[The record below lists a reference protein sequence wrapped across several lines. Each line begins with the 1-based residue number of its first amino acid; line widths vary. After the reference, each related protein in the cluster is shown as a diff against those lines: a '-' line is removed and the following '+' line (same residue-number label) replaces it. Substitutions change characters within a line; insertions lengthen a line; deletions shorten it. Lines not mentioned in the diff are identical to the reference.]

1 MTITEGKGSRN
12 ESVRRDNL
20 STVLGLVHRSGG
32 LARSALTVATGL
44 NRSTIAALV
53 AELVALELVTE
64 GIADPTRRVGRPSP
78 QVQPGSQP
86 VAVAV
91 NPEVDAITVGL
102 VGLSA
107 RVEHRVRHEMDHP
120 ATPEETARIIADLLT
135 TLAPELRGRRLLGIG
150 LAVPGLVRARDGIVR
165 WAPHLDWT
173 DAPLA
178 ELVESE
184 TGVRAYV
191 GNDASLGALA
201 EHLFGVGR
209 DVDDLVYINGGA
221 SGIGGG
227 VIVGGQPLGGVGG
240 YAGEFG
246 QNRPGV
252 GRQADRVTADG
263 TVEVEVSR
271 ARLLSA
277 LEMTKADEP
286 ELHSALLASTD
297 HAVHDEL
304 ARQRRILS
312 VAISNAINVLNPSQ
326 VVLGG
331 FLADLRAIDAEGFD
345 ALVSETTVPA
355 AWSDVSILPAE
366 LGADLLLI
374 GAAELVFAPLLANPA
389 GDSSADEPRWASSK

>member
-1 MTITEGKGSRN
+1 M
-12 ESVRRDNL
+12 RRDNL

-32 LARSALTVATGL
+32 VTRSALTATTGL
-44 NRSTIAALV
+44 NRSTIAALT
-53 AELVALELVTE
+53 AELVELGLVIEAT
-64 GIADPTRRVGRPSP
+64 ADPTKRVGRPSP
-78 QVQPGSQP
+78 RVQPSPSP
-86 VAVAV
+86 VAIAV

-120 ATPEETARIIADLLT
+120 AMPEETAIIIAGIIKSWG
-135 TLAPELRGRRLLGIG
+135 AELRGRRVVGIG

-173 DAPLA
+173 DAPIV
-178 ELVESE
+178 ELVEST
-184 TGVRAYV
+184 TGIRTFV

-209 DVDDLVYINGGA
+209 DIDDLVYVNGGA

-227 VIVGGQPLGGVGG
+227 VIIGGQPLGGVGG

-252 GRQADRVTADG
+252 GQPADRVTTNG
-263 TVEVEVSR
+263 TLEAEVSR
-271 ARLLSA
+271 ARLLAA
-277 LEMTKADEP
+277 LGLPKADEL
-286 ELHSALLASTD
+286 ELRGALFASRSA
-297 HAVHDEL
+297 AVRDEV
-304 ARQRRILS
+304 ARQCRILS
-312 VAISNAINVLNPSQ
+312 VALSNAINVLNPSQ

-331 FLADLRAIDAEGFD
+331 FLADLRAMDAEGFD
-345 ALVSETTVPA
+345 ALVSENTVPA
-355 AWSDVSILPAE
+355 AWTDVSILPAE

-374 GAAELVFAPLLANPA
+374 GAAELAFAPLVADPAAN
-389 GDSSADEPRWASSK
+389 